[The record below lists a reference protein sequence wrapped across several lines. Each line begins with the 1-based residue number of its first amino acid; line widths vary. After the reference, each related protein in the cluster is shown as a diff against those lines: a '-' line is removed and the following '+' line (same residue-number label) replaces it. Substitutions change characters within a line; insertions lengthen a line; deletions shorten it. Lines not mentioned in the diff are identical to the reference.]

1 MKKRDQQLLE
11 EAYQQVRAAADQ
23 GNEIYFIKEQ
33 DANQIYLVP
42 AIAYAMNA
50 AAIRNNPRLLDQQR
64 GNMAFSRL
72 QNFDELVQQTP
83 QLGNAMAVCQSG
95 LKDYFKGTPPKLNSA
110 RIDDLNQSE
119 AFGIGYHQGKRG
131 LISYIG
137 FQTSFWGSVFMVAEQ
152 LNGDPIFKG
161 KYQYFTKDGYYDKL
175 TPEEAKRIT
184 EKPVEQQPTQQA
196 SVAQQP
202 VTR

>member
-11 EAYQQVRAAADQ
+11 EAYQQVMAAANK
-23 GNEIYFIKEQ
+23 GNEIFFIEEQ
-33 DANQIYLVP
+33 LASRVYVVP

-50 AAIRNNPRLLDQQR
+50 AAMRENPSLLDQQR
-64 GNMAFSRL
+64 GNNALNGVR
-72 QNFDELVQQTP
+72 NFDELVKQNP
-83 QLGNAMAVCQSG
+83 QLGNAMATCQSG
-95 LKDYFKGTPPKLNSA
+95 LKEYFKGTPPKLNSY
-110 RIDDLNQSE
+110 RIDDLNPYE
-119 AFGIGYHQGKRG
+119 AFGVGYNQGKRG

-137 FQTSFWGSVFMVAEQ
+137 FQAPFWWSVYTIAEQ
-152 LNGDPIFKG
+152 LNGDPAFRG

-184 EKPVEQQPTQQA
+184 EKPAEQQQA